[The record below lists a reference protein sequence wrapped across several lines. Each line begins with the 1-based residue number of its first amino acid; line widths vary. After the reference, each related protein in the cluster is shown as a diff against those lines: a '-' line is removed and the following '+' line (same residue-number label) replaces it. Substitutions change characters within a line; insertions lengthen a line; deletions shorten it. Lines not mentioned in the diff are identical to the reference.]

1 MSCSLEQ
8 RRSWIQPQHSQIT
21 VRRQCQLLGL
31 PRASY
36 YYAPLPESAENLRYM
51 RLLDEEYTR
60 HPFYG
65 VARMTWW
72 LRQAG
77 HDVGPKRVRRLL
89 RLMGLMAIYPKPH
102 LSLNPLEHRRFPYL
116 LQGVEIVRPD
126 QVWSTDITYIRL
138 RGGFV
143 YLAAVIDWY
152 SRYVLAWELSTTLE
166 VGFCVTVVERALRQG
181 RPEIFNTDQGVQ
193 FTSAAFQ
200 APLLAAQV
208 QLSMDGRGRV
218 FDNIFVER
226 LWRSVK
232 YEEVFLHDYVD
243 VGASRGGL
251 GRYFPF
257 YNCERPHQALDY
269 RTPHEVYFGAPFRRS
284 AAGSTAGGRELW
296 GSPSAP
302 LLGLHRDAPG
312 QQAQNLTI

>member
-8 RRSWIQPQHSQIT
+8 RRQWIHPEHPQLS
-21 VRRQCQLLGL
+21 VRTQCRLLGL
-31 PRASY
+31 ARASL
-36 YYAPLPESAENLRYM
+36 YYAPVPESAENLHFM

-65 VARMTWW
+65 VPRMTFW
-72 LRQAG
+72 LQAAG
-77 HDVGPKRVRRLL
+77 HGVGPKRVRRLL
-89 RLMGLMAIYPKPH
+89 RLMGLLAVYPKPR

-116 LQGVEIVRPD
+116 LRGVALVRPN

-143 YLAAVIDWY
+143 YLAAVIDWF

-166 VGFCVTVVERALRQG
+166 VGFCVAVVERALLTQ

-208 QLSMDGRGRV
+208 QLYDTPQKLDQWFRWCVSRPIDTVNNEYETTSKNAQRSFQGQGGHGGGQGHPHPERSGRAV
-218 FDNIFVER
+218 
-226 LWRSVK
+226 
-232 YEEVFLHDYVD
+232 
-243 VGASRGGL
+243 
-251 GRYFPF
+251 
-257 YNCERPHQALDY
+257 
-269 RTPHEVYFGAPFRRS
+269 
-284 AAGSTAGGRELW
+284 
-296 GSPSAP
+296 
-302 LLGLHRDAPG
+302 
-312 QQAQNLTI
+312 